1 MTLTELHRVCD
12 YAGDGAKFKP
22 DWKYVR
28 NDVVHKTVIDAENV
42 V

>member
-28 NDVVHKTVIDAENV
+28 KDVDHEKDTPKIDE
-42 V
+42 

>member
-22 DWKYVR
+22 DWNYVR
-28 NDVVHKTVIDAENV
+28 KDVDYENDTPKIDE
-42 V
+42 